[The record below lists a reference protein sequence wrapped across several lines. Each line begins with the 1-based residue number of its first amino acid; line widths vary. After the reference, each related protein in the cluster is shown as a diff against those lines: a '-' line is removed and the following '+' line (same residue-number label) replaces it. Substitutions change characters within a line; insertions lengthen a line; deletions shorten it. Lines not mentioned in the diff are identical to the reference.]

1 MSEVS
6 TIGLDIA
13 KSAFQVHGVDAA
25 GAVVIRKRI
34 SRVRVLEY
42 FGDLPPCLIGI
53 EACPSAHH
61 WGRELQAL
69 GHAVRLIPPNY
80 VKAYLKRSKND
91 ANDAAAICEAV
102 TRPSMRFVPIKT
114 KEQQTAVMLHRT
126 RQLLVRQRTMLSN
139 ALRGHLAE
147 LGIVSAKGRN
157 GTAELLRLIADG
169 SDSRVSLAVRGILEV
184 LARQY
189 SAIGTEILSI
199 DRSIMALHRGCE
211 ASRRLAEIPGIG
223 PVVAT
228 ALVAEIGD
236 WKTFS
241 SGRSLAAWIGLVPK
255 QHSTGGKDRLGSI
268 TKQGNRYL
276 RWLLVVGA
284 MAVIRYARRHG
295 TERRPWLGRL
305 MERRPTKVAAVA
317 LANKIARMA
326 WAIMVRGERYK
337 EPTLLLVA

>member
-1 MSEVS
+1 
-6 TIGLDIA
+6 
-13 KSAFQVHGVDAA
+13 
-25 GAVVIRKRI
+25 
-34 SRVRVLEY
+34 
-42 FGDLPPCLIGI
+42 
-53 EACPSAHH
+53 
-61 WGRELQAL
+61 
-69 GHAVRLIPPNY
+69 

-114 KEQQTAVMLHRT
+114 IEQQTALMLHRT

-157 GTAELLRLIADG
+157 GTAELLRIVADG
-169 SDSRVSLAVRGILEV
+169 ADGRVSPAVRGILDV

-189 SAIGTEILSI
+189 DVIGTEIVSI
-199 DRSIMALHRGCE
+199 DKSIVALHRACE

-223 PVVAT
+223 PIGAT

-284 MAVIRYARRHG
+284 MAVIRYARKHG
-295 TERRPWLGRL
+295 TQRRPWLGRI

-326 WAIMVRGERYK
+326 WAIMIRGERYK
-337 EPTLLLVA
+337 EPKLSLAA